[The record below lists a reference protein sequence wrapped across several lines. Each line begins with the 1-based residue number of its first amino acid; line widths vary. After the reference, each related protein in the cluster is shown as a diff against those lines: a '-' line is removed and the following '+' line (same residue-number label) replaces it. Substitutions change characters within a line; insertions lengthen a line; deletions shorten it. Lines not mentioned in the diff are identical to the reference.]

1 MKKSNLE
8 TFIKK
13 YYLSGTNEAVKWK
26 AIDNKLSVDVS
37 TDNKLLHLNV
47 TYSEFSDFKEV
58 EFGIHDTS
66 KFLKLINILQE
77 DVNTSFEKNTID
89 GEERITGINLRDK
102 STKIK
107 YVTADLTVIPEPA
120 TLKKGAIPEFE
131 AEIIVDKEFIS
142 KFSSAKSALPDAT
155 AVTFWNNDDQI
166 EMVFG
171 HNIKGLNSTN
181 VKFQVE
187 TIEGKNSL
195 SKMVHFNADL
205 FKEILSANKDV
216 DKTTFNISNHK
227 NGLGQIIFTKDN
239 ICSTYYLV
247 GISEF

>member
-1 MKKSNLE
+1 
-8 TFIKK
+8 
-13 YYLSGTNEAVKWK
+13 
-26 AIDNKLSVDVS
+26 
-37 TDNKLLHLNV
+37 
-47 TYSEFSDFKEV
+47 
-58 EFGIHDTS
+58 
-66 KFLKLINILQE
+66 
-77 DVNTSFEKNTID
+77 
-89 GEERITGINLRDK
+89 
-102 STKIK
+102 
-107 YVTADLTVIPEPA
+107 
-120 TLKKGAIPEFE
+120 
-131 AEIIVDKEFIS
+131 
-142 KFSSAKSALPDAT
+142 
-155 AVTFWNNDDQI
+155 
-166 EMVFG
+166 MVFG